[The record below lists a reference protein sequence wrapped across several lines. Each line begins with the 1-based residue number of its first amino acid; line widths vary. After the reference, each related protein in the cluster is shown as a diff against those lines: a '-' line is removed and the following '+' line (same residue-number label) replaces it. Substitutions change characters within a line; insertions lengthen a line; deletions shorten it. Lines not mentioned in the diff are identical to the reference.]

1 MKGKIKWY
9 NARKGYGFI
18 EGEDK
23 KDTFVHR
30 DSIPDGTNLNE
41 GDEVEYEIEDSD
53 KGPQATNVKKLQNV
67 YRHCCQPFIRCQIV
81 IGYKQKTKR

>member
-23 KDTFVHR
+23 KDIFVHR
-30 DSIPDGTNLNE
+30 NSVPDGTYLNE
-41 GDEVEYEIEDSD
+41 GDQVEYEIEDSD
-53 KGPQATNVKKLQNV
+53 KGPQATNLKKL
-67 YRHCCQPFIRCQIV
+67 
-81 IGYKQKTKR
+81 